1 VAERATGRRWRA
13 VWLLGSLAVHAGLLG
28 VGAWRHHHAAE
39 PWPAKVSLAQ
49 ELDIELLAEL
59 AQPVPPAD
67 AAPERDGARAAAV
80 AARRV
85 DAALRGAPSPELA
98 SNEVAPDADADA
110 GDEVEGPAGD
120 EAPSA
125 APSAAGPRL
134 SLAQLGVGNEN
145 PFFDRG
151 DPAVARAEK
160 AARVKRR
167 LDRAL
172 AQGLVD
178 QDTARGRGAG
188 SPVLRSLQAAVYA
201 STAPLNGQASF
212 IFVIDSEGKLLSTS
226 LGEASGDREA
236 WSRVARQTALALAQR
251 KLTVPKGKSVR
262 LTVAVSSH
270 LELPSGADPGVEVDV
285 LGLPVKKGGGPRA
298 AKVDLLNPRSPLAP
312 LSLLGDPADIG
323 QNARRMVHAHV
334 VSEELL

>member
-98 SNEVAPDADADA
+98 SNELAPDADA

-270 LELPSGADPGVEVDV
+270 LELPSGAWTAALFDRQPQHVD
-285 LGLPVKKGGGPRA
+285 LHARIRA